1 MSSLRV
7 AFLVLVVTLLIQAR
21 GISSK
26 NVGEIGVFNSYP
38 LKFNVLIDR
47 KRLGRLLAIRGGNNE
62 EDPSNRSNRELVLGK
77 DRELV
82 HFSVDLMLVWSKLT
96 DKSTYIDFMRS
107 SWRGIR
113 NFAGVVDSENEF
125 KAIAIEILRDIRL
138 TNSGSCIKL
147 FQGNMKLAEW
157 LATNTG
163 RFVLIYI
170 EDGNIKTPSSS
181 SVKYRYSL
189 GDSNLGKYI
198 NDEVHFAYFKSIIYY
213 SSILFGPL
221 QLRPNLP
228 IVCILLRIN

>member
-1 MSSLRV
+1 MIMVVMSSLRV
-7 AFLVLVVTLLIQAR
+7 TFLVVIIKLLLQAR
-21 GISSK
+21 GTSSK
-26 NVGEIGVFNSYP
+26 NVGEVAVFNSNP
-38 LKFNVLIDR
+38 LKFNVFIDR
-47 KRLGRLLAIRGGNNE
+47 KRERRLLTIRGGNNE

-82 HFSVDLMLVWSKLT
+82 HFSVDLKWVWSKLT

-107 SWRGIR
+107 SWREIR
-113 NFAGVVDSENEF
+113 NLAGVVDSGCEF

-163 RFVLIYI
+163 RFILIYI
-170 EDGNIKTPSSS
+170 EDGDVKMPSPSSI
-181 SVKYRYSL
+181 KYRHSL

-198 NDEVHFAYFKSIIYY
+198 NDEVHPVHIKSIIYY
-213 SSILFGPL
+213 SSILIDSPT
-221 QLRPNLP
+221 PTA
-228 IVCILLRIN
+228 